1 MPKPEAVDAEV
12 GHVIFLSEG
21 ASKRVFAFLK
31 ALGYPPTDDG
41 MAKYLV
47 DSATGRGASS
57 KRTAN
62 AIREALTSED
72 MIKLAQHYAPAA
84 LRLLKKVNVL

>member
-1 MPKPEAVDAEV
+1 MPKPEVVDAEV

-21 ASKRVFAFLK
+21 ASKRVFAFLN

-41 MAKYLV
+41 MAKFLV
-47 DSATGRGASS
+47 DSATGRGTS

-72 MIKLAQHYAPAA
+72 MIKLAKHYAPTA
-84 LRLLKKVNVL
+84 LRFLKKVNVL